1 MSQILKR
8 ENNQIVPGS
17 ELTRDEAT
25 FVPQVDIWEDDH
37 EIVLYADLPG
47 VEEDDLDIQFENR
60 QLTIHAKVKNRHADI
75 NFIGGEYGIGDFYRA
90 FMIGDSIDAG
100 KIHAELKQGEL
111 VVHLPKLEEVKPRK
125 IPVKGAS

>member
-1 MSQILKR
+1 MTQILKR
-8 ENNQIVPGS
+8 ENNQVVPGS

-25 FVPQVDIWEDDH
+25 FVPQVDIWEDDQ

-47 VEEDDLDIQFENR
+47 VEEENLDIQFENR
-60 QLTIHAKVKNRHADI
+60 QLTIHAKVNNRHADI

-100 KIHAELKQGEL
+100 KISAELKNGEL

-125 IPVKGAS
+125 IPVKGVS